1 VIGKFNGVAM
11 HVSKPER
18 AIKARHLSSGLV
30 NAGPLGTVRAIS
42 DQEMGRSGQK
52 AMIANSI
59 AETVVDWDFGQ
70 DSVGRSM
77 TMHGLPSTT
86 PVLIFQYR
94 ARVRSMMKFGD
105 GIVDRGVLGT
115 VATSVQSGV
124 VVLRSSGPVG
134 LMLVRLKPE
143 SVSRVVGDQAHA
155 LLGGKIELDLIFGH
169 SNVDIL
175 EERLSNAGAS
185 GERSQLVLEF
195 LDANTRPRPIDRRLA
210 YAVRVLRQ
218 NPTVRIRSLA
228 ERLQISERQLV
239 RWFTRDIGASP
250 KYFARLARFQKVM
263 TAYSAGLA
271 WAELSYANGFVDQAH
286 LINDVGTI
294 LGASPTEALYSIAS
308 DGDAVGLATVM
319 QPLVMW

>member
-11 HVSKPER
+11 HVSKPET
-18 AIKARHLSSGLV
+18 AIEARHLSSGLV
-30 NAGPLGTVRAIS
+30 NAGPLGTVLTIS
-42 DQEMGRSGQK
+42 DQETDRSGQRS
-52 AMIANSI
+52 ILTNSV
-59 AETVVDWDFGQ
+59 AETVVDWDVCQ
-70 DSVGRSM
+70 DSVGRL
-77 TMHGLPSTT
+77 TAMHGLPSTT

-105 GIVDRGVLGT
+105 EIVDRGRLGT

-124 VVLRSSGPVG
+124 VVLRPSGPVG
-134 LMLVRLKPE
+134 LMLVRLRPE

-155 LLGGKIELDLIFGH
+155 LLGGKVDLDLIFGH

-175 EERLSNAGAS
+175 EERLSNAGTS
-185 GERSQLVLEF
+185 GERIQLVLDF
-195 LDANTRPRPIDRRLA
+195 LDANVRPRPIDRRLA

-218 NPTVRIRSLA
+218 NPGVRIRSLA
-228 ERLQISERQLV
+228 ERLEISERQLF

-263 TAYSAGLA
+263 TAHSTGLG
-271 WAELSYANGFVDQAH
+271 WAEVSYANGFVDQAH
-286 LINDVGTI
+286 MINDVGTI
-294 LGASPTEALYSIAS
+294 LGATPTEALYSIAS
-308 DGDAVGLATVM
+308 ARDAVSPGTVM